1 MDRGDGGGDG
11 VPGPAGGH
19 DACRTGGL
27 VVCQPQ
33 RLGSESLA
41 CRGPHPAVSSS
52 SPSLC
57 SPCPRGN
64 SRTLGL
70 GFPRT
75 GGFSGQAQNRGSGIS
90 DRAPRADSSTL
101 RPPGSD
107 GRKHWPRLGAGGD
120 TVGQCGCSPSIY
132 SYRSPA
138 AHPGERQPGAETSPC
153 ARTSQQHPHNSQG
166 QKQVP
171 APQGTDMRQN
181 AACEPPGKY
190 FWPQDGGKRGLSPRV
205 DRP

>member
-33 RLGSESLA
+33 RLVSESLA

-64 SRTLGL
+64 SRTPGL

-120 TVGQCGCSPSIY
+120 AVGQCGCSPSIY
-132 SYRSPA
+132 SYPSPA

-153 ARTSQQHPHNSQG
+153 ACTSSSIPTTARGRSKCPPLKG
-166 QKQVP
+166 Q
-171 APQGTDMRQN
+171 T
-181 AACEPPGKY
+181 
-190 FWPQDGGKRGLSPRV
+190 
-205 DRP
+205 